1 MRKVITAVLSLAYL
15 HVCHAETASVT
26 EIIAYEGTVAGSG
39 IFMTLSETDGD
50 IIGGY
55 HGGGKN

>member
-15 HVCHAETASVT
+15 HVCHAETATVT

-39 IFMTLSETDGD
+39 IFMTLSETGGD
-50 IIGGY
+50 IV
-55 HGGGKN
+55 